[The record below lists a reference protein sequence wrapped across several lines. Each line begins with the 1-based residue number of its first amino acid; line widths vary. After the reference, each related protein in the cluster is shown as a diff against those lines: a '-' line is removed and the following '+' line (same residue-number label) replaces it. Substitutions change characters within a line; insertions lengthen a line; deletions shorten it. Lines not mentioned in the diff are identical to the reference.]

1 MGQRDDVVRV
11 ARSYVGAKQGSAQHK
26 KLVDT
31 FNKWGKSYKDEV
43 GNYSCPW
50 CAIAVSAWTNLAN
63 VTIDIVP
70 RTYNCGRFIDQAKKM
85 GIWVENDNYRPTA
98 GDLIIYYWS
107 APVGDCTYGAS
118 HIGIVETVS
127 GSTITVIEGN
137 MGSPSHVGR
146 RSIPVGYRYIRGFIV
161 PRYKT
166 NGGYAYTGAFPTGA
180 VRKGSRG
187 ENVKRV
193 QRFLNWYGHYG
204 LAVDGICGNKTV
216 NAILAF
222 QKNYTSL
229 VNDGI
234 VGSKT
239 IAVMKAVRK

>member
-1 MGQRDDVVRV
+1 MGQRERVVQV
-11 ARSYVGAKQGSAQHK
+11 AQGYVGTKQGSAAHK

-31 FNKWGKSYKDEV
+31 FNKWGRSYKDEV
-43 GNYSCPW
+43 ANYTCPW
-50 CAIAVSAWTNLAN
+50 CAIACSSWSNLAN
-63 VTIDIVP
+63 CTIDIVP

-85 GIWVENDNYRPTA
+85 GIWVENDNYRPKA
-98 GDLIIYYWS
+98 GDFVIFYWS
-107 APVGDCTYGAS
+107 APSGECSSGAS
-118 HIGIVETVS
+118 HIGVVEKVS
-127 GSTITVIEGN
+127 GNTITTIEGN

-146 RSIPVGYRYIRGFIV
+146 RSFPIGYRYIRGFIT
-161 PRYKT
+161 PKYKDDAKV
-166 NGGYAYTGAFPTGA
+166 GYTGAFPTGT
-180 VRKGSRG
+180 VRLGSYG

-216 NAILAF
+216 NAIIEF
-222 QKNYTSL
+222 QKCYASL